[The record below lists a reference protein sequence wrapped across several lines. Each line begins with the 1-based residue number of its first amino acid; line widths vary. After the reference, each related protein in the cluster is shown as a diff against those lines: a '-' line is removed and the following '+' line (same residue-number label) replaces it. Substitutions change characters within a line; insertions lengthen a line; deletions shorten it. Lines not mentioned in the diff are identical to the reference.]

1 MVALH
6 AQYRKCE
13 GKDFFCFYCYY
24 CHQVS
29 VGKSY
34 IVLVVYVNFKCE
46 SDCGDVRITS
56 IFKFC
61 TYLFNP

>member
-1 MVALH
+1 MHNIGNV
-6 AQYRKCE
+6 KE
-13 GKDFFCFYCYY
+13 KIFFCFYCYY

-56 IFKFC
+56 I
-61 TYLFNP
+61 